1 MENQFLVGEYAK
13 IKVNENTILINEFC
27 KLRNLL
33 TTKRSSNINLV
44 SKQNGLTEKYRKK
57 KNYRYQINLN
67 Q

>member
-1 MENQFLVGEYAK
+1 MENQFLVGEYVK

-44 SKQNGLTEKYRKK
+44 SKQNGLTEK
-57 KNYRYQINLN
+57 
-67 Q
+67 

>member
-57 KNYRYQINLN
+57 KITDTK
-67 Q
+67 